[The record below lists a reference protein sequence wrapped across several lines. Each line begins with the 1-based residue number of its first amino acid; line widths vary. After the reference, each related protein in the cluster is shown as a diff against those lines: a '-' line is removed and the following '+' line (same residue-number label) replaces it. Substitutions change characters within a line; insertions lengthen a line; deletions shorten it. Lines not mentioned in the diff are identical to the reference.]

1 MPTPSVNT
9 KKVEDLSL
17 RVVNDMG
24 GAFTMALGYI
34 GDRLGLF
41 RILAQEGPMSSV
53 ELAQKMGLNERYVRE
68 WAKALVAA
76 DYLDYDPKSGRIHMT
91 EEQAQVLA
99 KEDSPTFVGGA
110 FHFTT
115 PSIYN
120 VPKILEAFKKGGGI
134 AYSEIGEEI
143 PEAIERFFRPAYVNF
158 LARDWVGVVP
168 GLAEKLQRGALVAD
182 VGCGAGQSSVA
193 LAKAYPKSK
202 VVGVDNDA
210 RSIQRAQKL
219 KSSQR
224 VDNVEF
230 MQAPA
235 HELPKNKK
243 YDLICSFD
251 CIHDMADPRKTLR
264 TLHDSLADDGVYL
277 WSEPATSDQPLENR
291 NPVGRAFAAVSPL
304 HCLTVSL
311 ASHGEGLGTQ
321 LGLKGVQ
328 ELAREAGFTSVEP
341 LPIQNP
347 LHRIYA
353 LRR

>member
-41 RILAQEGPMSSV
+41 RTLTQEGPMSSV

-120 VPKILEAFKKGGGI
+120 VPKILEAFK
-134 AYSEIGEEI
+134 E
-143 PEAIERFFRPAYVNF
+143 
-158 LARDWVGVVP
+158 
-168 GLAEKLQRGALVAD
+168 
-182 VGCGAGQSSVA
+182 
-193 LAKAYPKSK
+193 
-202 VVGVDNDA
+202 
-210 RSIQRAQKL
+210 
-219 KSSQR
+219 
-224 VDNVEF
+224 VESTF
-230 MQAPA
+230 P
-235 HELPKNKK
+235 
-243 YDLICSFD
+243 
-251 CIHDMADPRKTLR
+251 
-264 TLHDSLADDGVYL
+264 
-277 WSEPATSDQPLENR
+277 
-291 NPVGRAFAAVSPL
+291 
-304 HCLTVSL
+304 
-311 ASHGEGLGTQ
+311 
-321 LGLKGVQ
+321 
-328 ELAREAGFTSVEP
+328 REAGNE
-341 LPIQNP
+341 
-347 LHRIYA
+347 
-353 LRR
+353 